1 MELSKAIRLLGDTL
15 GQVLIEQESLAIFQ
29 IEEQIR
35 ELAKARRSGDSSAG
49 DALAAAVSRLDAP
62 TARAVAAAFAL
73 YFDLVNLAEEKQ
85 RIDRLREH
93 ALQDRI
99 TPTHETIADAIA
111 AIKNSG
117 FPAES
122 MQALLDRLNIELV
135 LTAHPTEAKRRTVL
149 SKLGRIY
156 DLLDQLDTPDLLP
169 QEHQAC
175 QRSLVAEITTF
186 WLTDRSRTERPYVT
200 DEIKSALYFLD
211 DILWDELPTIYED
224 LESALNEHYPK
235 VRLDHA
241 WLRFASWVGGDRD
254 GNPNVTPEVTAE
266 AIRLHRGLAVEKHQR
281 TLRQLARRLS
291 VSNQRYSPAPE
302 LSAWLEGRRPFPP
315 HVDYLANRYAHEP
328 NRQVLA
334 LLAADLALAS
344 RDDVVASL
352 MATTPVENKISM
364 EQILEPLDRIVHS
377 VPPALSREYLDPV
390 RWQMRIFGL
399 HSARLDLREDSGVL
413 LSTFSEILRA
423 LHIHY
428 DFQSAA
434 EIEKA
439 ALLAELFA
447 SPLPELA
454 PHVGVTPETARTWA
468 LFRLIGR
475 AYQVYGP
482 QTLGPFI
489 ISMAKAPSDM
499 LIVLLLA
506 RWVGC
511 ADELDIV
518 PLFESVTDL
527 QAADQVLAHLFRTP
541 AYRQHLQR
549 RGGEQMVMIGY
560 SDSNKDGGYLA
571 ASWALYQAQET
582 ITNTCAEHD
591 VRLTLFHGR
600 GGTVARG
607 GGPANRAIRAQ
618 PPGTLQGRFRMTV
631 QGETIAAHYANPAI
645 AHRNLE
651 QLVHA
656 VLLASAES
664 LADSAPGGRAA
675 SARESNWRQAM
686 APMAAA
692 ARQAYQDLV
701 YRTPGFLQFWQDVT
715 PLDEIRR
722 LRIGSRPAL
731 RAAAGQA
738 EMGET
743 VIKIRAIPWV
753 FSWMQSRF
761 NLPGWFGLGTGLE
774 AAGSLDLLQEMY
786 QAWPFFTALIDNTEM
801 SLLKADMGIAALY
814 TTLAPDPRPAGQI
827 FARIR
832 DEFERTTR
840 LLNRIT
846 GHTELMDSD
855 PTLQKQIQRRNPY
868 VDPLNYIQVETLRR
882 LRSLPPHE
890 TGQAEALREVMVL
903 TINGIAAGLRNTG

>member
-1 MELSKAIRLLGDTL
+1 MDLSKAIRLLGDTL
-15 GQVLIEQESLAIFQ
+15 GQVLIEQESLPVFQ
-29 IEEQIR
+29 SEEQIR
-35 ELAKARRSGDSSAG
+35 ELAKARRGGDLNAG
-49 DALAAAVSRLDAP
+49 DALAAAVSRLDPP
-62 TARAVAAAFAL
+62 TFRAVAAAFAL

-93 ALQDRI
+93 ALQDHV

-111 AIKNSG
+111 SLRKDG
-117 FPAES
+117 FPS
-122 MQALLDRLNIELV
+122 DSLQALLDRLDIELV

-156 DLLDQLDTPDLLP
+156 DLLERLDTPNLLP
-169 QEHQAC
+169 QEVQNF
-175 QRSLVAEITTF
+175 QRSLYAEITAF

-211 DILWDELPTIYED
+211 DVLWDELPIIYQD
-224 LESALNEHYPK
+224 LDAAIRQHYPG

-241 WLRFASWVGGDRD
+241 WLRLASWVGGDRD

-266 AIRLHRGLAVEKHQR
+266 ALRLHRGLAVEKHQR
-281 TLRQLARRLS
+281 TLRLLARRMS
-291 VSNQRYSPAPE
+291 VSNRRYPPTPE
-302 LSAWLEGRRPFPP
+302 LRDWLENRRPFPP
-315 HVDYLANRYAHEP
+315 HVDYLAHRYTHEP
-328 NRQVLA
+328 YRQVLA

-344 RDDVVASL
+344 REDVVASL
-352 MATTPVENKISM
+352 MAETQAESKANVD
-364 EQILEPLDRIVHS
+364 QFLQPLDLIAQS
-377 VPPALSREYLDPV
+377 VPPALRQEYLDPV
-390 RWQMRIFGL
+390 SRQMRIFGL
-399 HSARLDLREDSGVL
+399 HAARLDLREDSGVL
-413 LSTFSEILRA
+413 LESFSEILRA

-428 DFQSAA
+428 EFEAAA
-434 EIEKA
+434 EDEKA
-439 ALLAELFA
+439 ALLGKLFT
-447 SPLPELA
+447 SPPPELA
-454 PHVGVTPETARTWA
+454 ANVGVTPATARTWE

-475 AYQVYGP
+475 AARLYGP

-489 ISMAKAPSDM
+489 ISMARAPSDV

-506 RWVGC
+506 HWAGC
-511 ADELDIV
+511 ADGLDIV
-518 PLFESVTDL
+518 PLFERVADL
-527 QAADQVLAHLFRTP
+527 QVANQVLSDLFRTL
-541 AYRQHLQR
+541 AYREHLQR

-582 ITNTCAEHD
+582 ITATCDEHGI
-591 VRLTLFHGR
+591 RLTLFHGR

-618 PPGTLQGRFRMTV
+618 PPGTLRGHFRMTV
-631 QGETIAAHYANPAI
+631 QGETIAAHFANPAI

-651 QLVHA
+651 QMVHA
-656 VLLASAES
+656 VLLASA
-664 LADSAPGGRAA
+664 DSIIASSNCGGTTAA
-675 SARESNWRQAM
+675 QEAVWRQAIV
-686 APMAAA
+686 PMAAA
-692 ARQAYQDLV
+692 ARQAYQHLV
-701 YRTPGFLQFWQDVT
+701 YKTPGFLQFWQDVT

-722 LRIGSRPAL
+722 LRIGSRPAQ
-731 RAAAGQA
+731 RTAGGQA
-738 EMGET
+738 EAGET

-774 AAGSLDLLQEMY
+774 SAGSVDLLQEMY
-786 QAWPFFTALIDNTEM
+786 ANWPFFTALIDNAEM

-814 TTLAPDPRPAGQI
+814 TTLAPDPLPAGQI
-827 FARIR
+827 FAKIQE
-832 DEFERTTR
+832 EFQRTTH

-846 GHTELMDSD
+846 GHAELMDSD

-882 LRSLPPHE
+882 LRALPPHE
-890 TGQAEALREVMVL
+890 TEQSEALREVMVL

>member
-1 MELSKAIRLLGDTL
+1 MELSKAIRLLGDLL
-15 GQVLIEQESLAIFQ
+15 GQVLIEQESLDIFQ
-29 IEEQIR
+29 AEEQIR
-35 ELAKARRSGDSSAG
+35 ELAKRRRLGDPAAG
-49 DALAAAVSRLDAP
+49 EELAALVSRLDAA
-62 TARAVAAAFAL
+62 TSRAVAAAFAL

-93 ALQDRI
+93 ALHDPI
-99 TPTHETIADAIA
+99 TPTHETILDAVA
-111 AIKNSG
+111 GLKKAG
-117 FPAES
+117 FSAQA

-156 DLLDQLDTPDLLP
+156 ELLVALDTPDLLP
-169 QEHQAC
+169 KEVQSL
-175 QRSLVAEITTF
+175 QRSLSAEITAF

-200 DEIKSALYFLD
+200 DEIKSTLYFLD
-211 DILWDELPTIYED
+211 DVLWNELTTIYQD
-224 LESALNEHYPK
+224 LDSALGDHYPTA
-235 VRLDHA
+235 RLDHA
-241 WLRFASWVGGDRD
+241 WLKFASWVGGDRD
-254 GNPNVTPEVTAE
+254 GNPYVTPEVTAE

-291 VSNQRYSPAPE
+291 VSNRRYPPAPG

-328 NRQVLA
+328 YRQVLA
-334 LLAADLALAS
+334 LLAADLAQAS
-344 RDDVVASL
+344 RDDVVLSL
-352 MATTPVENKISM
+352 LSAAPVETKARP
-364 EQILEPLDRIVHS
+364 EQLLQPLDLIAES
-377 VPPALSREYLDPV
+377 VPPSLGREFLDPIRQQV
-390 RWQMRIFGL
+390 RIFGL

-413 LSTFSEILRA
+413 LASFSEILRA

-428 DFQSAA
+428 EFDLLA
-434 EIEKA
+434 EAEKA
-439 ALLAELFA
+439 LLLSELFA
-447 SPLPELA
+447 SPPPDLA
-454 PHVGVTPETARTWA
+454 PEVGVTPGTARTWA
-468 LFRLIGR
+468 LFRLIKR
-475 AYQVYGP
+475 VVELYGP

-489 ISMAKAPSDM
+489 ISMARAPSDV

-506 RWVGC
+506 RWAGC

-518 PLFESVTDL
+518 PLFERVADL
-527 QAADQVLAHLFRTP
+527 NAADQILRQLFLTP
-541 AYRQHLQR
+541 AYAQHLKLRQ
-549 RGGEQMVMIGY
+549 GDQMVMIGY

-582 ITNTCAEHD
+582 ITLACAEHGL
-591 VRLTLFHGR
+591 RLTLFHGR

-618 PPGTLQGRFRMTV
+618 PPGTIPGRFRMTV
-631 QGETIAAHYANPAI
+631 QGETIASQFSNPAI

-651 QLVHA
+651 QLVNA
-656 VLLASAES
+656 VLLASAGS
-664 LADSAPGGRAA
+664 FNHADPVHPSAP
-675 SARESNWRQAM
+675 ARMPAWRQAM
-686 APMAAA
+686 EPMAAA
-692 ARQAYQDLV
+692 ARQSYLDLV
-701 YRTPGFLQFWQDVT
+701 YNTPGFLQFWQEVT

-731 RAAAGQA
+731 RASPGQA
-738 EMGET
+738 EAGET

-761 NLPGWFGLGTGLE
+761 NLPGWYGLGAGLD
-774 AAGSLDLLQEMY
+774 AAGSPDLLQEMY
-786 QAWPFFTALIDNTEM
+786 SDWPFFTALIDNAEM

-814 TTLAPDPRPAGQI
+814 TSLAPDSVQAGQI
-827 FARIR
+827 FNRIQA
-832 DEFERTTR
+832 EFERTTS

-846 GHTELMDSD
+846 GHGELMDSD

-868 VDPLNYIQVETLRR
+868 VDPLNFIQVETLRR
-882 LRSLPPHE
+882 LRSLPAHE
-890 TGQAEALREVMVL
+890 ADQAEALREVMVL